1 MIIWMIVVILLNSIF
16 LYGLVQHWAVDLLS
30 IFPLLVLLVALAIV
44 YRVYKKTKEGRFEKL
59 ERDLANCEAE
69 RTKLLKR
76 LKELERK

>member
-1 MIIWMIVVILLNSIF
+1 MIIWMISVILLNTVF
-16 LYGLVQHWAVDLLS
+16 LYGLIQGWPVDVLS
-30 IFPLLVLLVALAIV
+30 VFPLLVLLVALAII

-76 LKELERK
+76 LKEFERK